1 MAKFP
6 LPAFTFG
13 VWLGNTEITF
23 KEVTGIK
30 ATIEYKR
37 DPEGGE
43 NLSHSKIPERVK
55 FDPVILKKGLVQ
67 DSSLFRDLI
76 KDKFNIDIT
85 TPGNNL
91 IPDGEIVSMQDVS
104 IFLLNPSNMGTYY
117 YCWVLHDAYPV
128 SWEIGNFNAQSNEL
142 MLETLTLEYSAMTIK
157 SAQ

>member
-37 DPEGGE
+37 DTEGGE

-55 FDPVILKKGLVQ
+55 FDPVVLKKGLVQ

-91 IPDGEIVSMQDVS
+91 IQFFIINCRSKHS
-104 IFLLNPSNMGTYY
+104 S
-117 YCWVLHDAYPV
+117 
-128 SWEIGNFNAQSNEL
+128 S
-142 MLETLTLEYSAMTIK
+142 TICTVT
-157 SAQ
+157 SCTIIPENS